1 MTLIKRRVIGSFI
14 FVCAAIAVNMSH
26 GRAESLHDAIIA
38 ARSRDPETHSAD
50 IDHQTSQKT
59 ARALDAWFPS
69 GPVLSGQYLDDH
81 FIGSKVG
88 YTTYQGGI
96 SVPLWLPGQGK
107 ASVRNAEA
115 GTAVADARI
124 KVQRLLVSV
133 RVLDL
138 TSLATSL
145 SLEIAN
151 LDEMVSL
158 LDQTLTTSRRAVRA
172 GEVSPADEE
181 AVEAEKEDFEA
192 QVAERRQSLDV
203 ARAELETATGS
214 DEIPDLLSIDG
225 RMLSVRKFR
234 LDPDNDP
241 RIALANSLT
250 HEAQTAFDLTR
261 HSYMPNPQ
269 IGIQVSRQEQYDSP
283 WDTQVG
289 VQFQVPLPSAARNT
303 PKLMK
308 DVSAIGAARRD
319 AELARRKV
327 AVEYRRIRAQMASA
341 IVVTK
346 HARASHDALRKR
358 AVQLDA
364 AWRAG
369 ETPII
374 EYIRARRGELEASQR
389 LAQAD
394 VIWRASLVRILL
406 MSGQTP

>member
-1 MTLIKRRVIGSFI
+1 MTLSKKRVIGSAI
-14 FVCAAIAVNMSH
+14 LVCVVIAADISH
-26 GRAESLHDAIIA
+26 GWAESLHDAILA
-38 ARSRDPETHSAD
+38 ARSRDPETRSAG
-50 IDHQTSQKT
+50 IDREASRKT

-115 GTAVADARI
+115 SAAVADARI

-158 LDQTLTTSRRAVRA
+158 LDRTLTASRRAVRE

-181 AVEAEKEDFEA
+181 AVEAEREDLEA
-192 QVAERRQSLDV
+192 QVAERRQALV
-203 ARAELETATGS
+203 TTRAELETVTGS
-214 DEIPDLLSIDG
+214 KEIPDLLSIDG
-225 RMLSVRKFR
+225 RMLSACKFR
-234 LDPDNDP
+234 LDPANDP
-241 RIALANSLT
+241 RISLANSLT
-250 HEAQTAFDLTR
+250 HEAQAAFDLTR
-261 HSYMPNPQ
+261 RSYMPNPQ
-269 IGIQVSRQEQYDSP
+269 IGIQVSRQEQFDSP

-327 AVEYRRIRAQMASA
+327 TTEYRRTRAQMASA

-358 AVQLDA
+358 ATQLDA
-364 AWRAG
+364 AWRVG
-369 ETPII
+369 ETSII
-374 EYIRARRGELEASQR
+374 EYVRARRAELEANQR

-394 VIWRASLVRILL
+394 VIWRASLVRIVL

>member
-1 MTLIKRRVIGSFI
+1 MNRNYRIIKKFAISCFVVIATNMTT
-14 FVCAAIAVNMSH
+14 A
-26 GRAESLHDAIIA
+26 RAETIHDAIVA
-38 ARSRDPETHSAD
+38 ACSRDPETHSAA
-50 IDHQTSQKT
+50 IDRQASQKT

-96 SVPLWLPGQGK
+96 SVPLWLPGQGS
-107 ASVRNAEA
+107 ASVKNAEA
-115 GTAVADARI
+115 GTAVAEARI
-124 KVQRLLVSV
+124 KVQKLLVSV

-138 TSLATSL
+138 ASLATSL
-145 SLEIAN
+145 SLEITN
-151 LDEMVSL
+151 LNGTISL
-158 LDQTLTTSRRAVRA
+158 LDRTLTSSRQAVRM

-181 AVEAEKEDFEA
+181 AVEAGKEDLEA
-192 QVAERRQSLDV
+192 QVAERRQSLDAV
-203 ARAELETATGS
+203 RAELETVTGS
-214 DEIPDLLSIDG
+214 DEIPDLLSLDG
-225 RMLSVRKFR
+225 HLLSTHKAR

-250 HEAQTAFDLTR
+250 HEAQTTFDLTR

-269 IGIQVSRQEQYDSP
+269 IGVQVSRQEQYDSP

-303 PKLMK
+303 PRLMK

-327 AVEYRRIRAQMASA
+327 SVEYRRTRSQMASA
-341 IVVTK
+341 ISILK
-346 HARASHDALRKR
+346 HTRISHDALQKR
-358 AVQLDA
+358 ASQLDE
-364 AWRAG
+364 AWRVG
-369 ETPII
+369 ETSII
-374 EYIRARRGELEASQR
+374 EYLRARRAELEASQR
-389 LAQAD
+389 MAQAN